1 MWAFHRFVIAR
12 NFSSL
17 RVVLNKPIE
26 VPPQVAQAFL
36 HDMRA
41 LLRED
46 NTNKRDEI
54 AARRPHALGQFRGPR
69 ERKFR
74 LSDVKQMSLQ
84 MKDHA
89 WSFDLPIQAQ
99 SAILERKKPRL
110 KPRLSSDGWSCKPS
124 QTRGSGFIKHRH
136 DLRWRLFH
144 VKIPV
149 RFSTVN
155 SRVLLSGAGA

>member
-1 MWAFHRFVIAR
+1 M
-12 NFSSL
+12 
-17 RVVLNKPIE
+17 LNKPIE

-89 WSFDLPIQAQ
+89 
-99 SAILERKKPRL
+99 
-110 KPRLSSDGWSCKPS
+110 
-124 QTRGSGFIKHRH
+124 
-136 DLRWRLFH
+136 
-144 VKIPV
+144 
-149 RFSTVN
+149 
-155 SRVLLSGAGA
+155 